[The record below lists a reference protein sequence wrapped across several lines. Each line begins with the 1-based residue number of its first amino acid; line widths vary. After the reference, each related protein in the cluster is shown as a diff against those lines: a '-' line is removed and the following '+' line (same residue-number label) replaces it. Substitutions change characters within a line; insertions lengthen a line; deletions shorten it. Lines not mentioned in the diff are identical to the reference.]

1 MAETKNFLQTIKLE
15 ISKNFKLT
23 PYERIAFHHLLSLLR
38 SESGRG
44 ILSEELERGA
54 HVRRNAVTVLSEFMD
69 KEVGDILIPLL
80 DQDITINEMIR
91 ILHHIDLNGEE
102 ERWKDIAGF
111 IRRHLHEP
119 DRMYLPLARAF
130 RVLGSLVS
138 GDEEAFDFIMGI
150 INSDEVDRRVR
161 QLAITSLSAFQVI
174 SHFEKLLRDGDEE
187 SIYEVYKTL
196 YNLCLRSLEH
206 REASR
211 QGEEEELFT
220 FDTESEDKII
230 LDIRVL
236 LGKMAHQFDEYSN
249 RVKIVYIST
258 MMISNHREYLIYA
271 MKALTSPNPEL
282 IRMVLFAIYSS
293 IDRVRDPDKLFR
305 SLISLTTETD
315 EDNRLIVQTFYRYF
329 SHPRKNRQFH
339 ILQDKLYSYIVVT
352 LESYFETYRK
362 DFMITDVIEKD
373 YPESF
378 QKMRRFVLERFNPEL
393 KKKLTNFLRNE
404 EPGLIQHIVMDMS
417 KWIHRVEGEE
427 KDALAVM
434 LDVLMDSDKKSREN
448 SASRIENINFEKR
461 YLRNRI
467 IRLCEIIS
475 VLKIE
480 EGASTLVNIYNY
492 LKKYPDRPLFSATE
506 RTLSSLN
513 YSYMLGEVEVALM
526 TGTPEDQSKALNNI
540 ALFNEQRSLNILFEF
555 LQKNA
560 AETSY
565 PVSRAMEILLE
576 RDIRTNVTGR
586 QICRTIIEQNETTQ
600 ILKNAV
606 LGLGQCAY
614 IDDLEYLDLLFR
626 SDRGKDLKEE
636 IIRSIGMIL
645 TYGSGYNRRQVMRM
659 LNEYLKDPGIR
670 VRIYSCLF
678 LARLGDTDA
687 IRAIREMLVIK
698 NKSIQRDILT
708 ILGDLRSVEFS
719 FFLVSLL
726 REEYGIMRDIIPIVA
741 KLPSEELQE
750 IDSFIVNLFRKY
762 EAPERMEIGEEEKR
776 PREIQLEGLKS
787 GEMTLLNIELLSTAR
802 MGQKETT
809 ADLIQH
815 NLIFKKMIYNEIESS
830 GGIIARMTPEQV
842 LCFFPD
848 SSTAARTAL
857 KIRNNFNEYNSY
869 RRQESHLY
877 VTIQVIT
884 DRVDYL
890 NEELIEYPDFRLH
903 RLAELSFANKVIVG
917 ENTLQKLKDEFLV
930 RVIPDFIISRYGCFL
945 GHAELIET
953 VNFMETSENILETM
967 KDEDEKK
974 KQIQQQIDEEL
985 KKMKLKKSEGSSA
998 AMSREL
1004 EAIGDNLKK
1013 NLDEIERYV
1022 QRRSTDRELLRNVR
1036 KMLANTYDF
1045 FKVDISRIIIE

>member
-15 ISKNFKLT
+15 ISRNFKLT
-23 PYERIAFHHLLSLLR
+23 PYERIAFHHLLSLLK
-38 SESGRG
+38 SETGRD
-44 ILSEELERGA
+44 ILSDELNKGP
-54 HVRRNAVTVLSEFMD
+54 HLRRNAVSILSEFMD
-69 KEVGDILIPLL
+69 REVSAILVPLL
-80 DQDITINEMIR
+80 DHDISINEMIR
-91 ILHHIDLNGEE
+91 ILHHIEVNGDE
-102 ERWKDIAGF
+102 ERWKDIADF
-111 IRRHLHEP
+111 IRRYLHEP
-119 DRMYLPLARAF
+119 ERMFLPLAKAF
-130 RVLGSLVS
+130 RVLGSLVQ
-138 GDEEAFDFIMGI
+138 GDEEAFEFLSEI
-150 INSDEVDRRVR
+150 INTDEVDRRIS
-161 QLAITSLSAFQVI
+161 QLAISSLSAFQVI
-174 SHFEKLLRDGDEE
+174 SHFEKLLREGDEQ
-187 SIYEVYKTL
+187 SVYEVYKTL
-196 YNLCLRSLEH
+196 YNLCLYSLEH
-206 REASR
+206 KAASR
-211 QGEEEELFT
+211 HGEEEELFT
-220 FDTESEDKII
+220 FDSESEDKIV

-236 LGKMAHQFDEYSN
+236 LGKMAHQFDGYSN
-249 RVKIVYIST
+249 RVKIVYISV

-271 MKALTSPNPEL
+271 MKALTSTDPEL
-282 IRMVLFAIYSS
+282 IRMVLFAIHSN

-315 EDNRLIVQTFYRYF
+315 EDNLLIVQTFNRYF

-378 QKMRRFVLERFNPEL
+378 QQMRRFVLERFNPEL
-393 KKKLTNFLRNE
+393 KKKMTNFLRNE
-404 EPGLIQHIVMDMS
+404 DPGLIQHIVMDMS
-417 KWIHRVEGEE
+417 KWIHRVEENE

-434 LDVLMDSDKKSREN
+434 LDVLIDSDKKSREN

-467 IRLCEIIS
+467 VRLCEIIS
-475 VLKIE
+475 VLQIE

-492 LKKYPDRPLFSATE
+492 LKKYPDRALFSATE
-506 RTLSSLN
+506 RTLSALN

-526 TGTPEDQSKALNNI
+526 TGTPDDQSKALDNI

-576 RDIRTNVTGR
+576 RDMRTNVTGR
-586 QICRTIIEQNETTQ
+586 QICKTIIENNETTQ
-600 ILKNAV
+600 ILRNAV
-606 LGLGQCAY
+606 LGLGHCAY
-614 IDDLEYLDLLFR
+614 VDDLEFLDRLFR
-626 SDRGKDLKEE
+626 SSRGKDLKEE

-645 TYGSGYNRRQVMRM
+645 TYGTGYNRRQVMRM

-708 ILGDLRSVEFS
+708 ILGDLRSVEFA

-726 REEYGIMRDIIPIVA
+726 REEYGIMRDIIPLVG
-741 KLPSEELQE
+741 KLPSEELKE
-750 IDSFIVNLFRKY
+750 IDGFVVNLFRKY
-762 EAPERMEIGEEEKR
+762 EAPERMEIEEEEKL
-776 PREIQLEGLKS
+776 PRDIQLENLKS
-787 GEMTLLNIELLSTAR
+787 GEMTLLNIELLTVEQL
-802 MGQKETT
+802 GEKETT

-830 GGIIARMTPEQV
+830 GGTITRMTPERV
-842 LCFFPD
+842 LSFFTDP
-848 SSTAARTAL
+848 SVAARMAL
-857 KIRNNFNEYNSY
+857 KIRNNFHEYNRY
-869 RRQESHLY
+869 RRPEHHLY

-890 NEELIEYPDFRLH
+890 NEELIEYPDFRLQS
-903 RLAELSFANKVIVG
+903 LTELSFANKVIIG
-917 ENTLQKLKDEFLV
+917 ENTLEKIKGEFLI
-930 RVIPDFIISRYGCFL
+930 RIIPDFIISSSGCFL
-945 GHAELIET
+945 GHAELIES
-953 VNFMETSENILETM
+953 VNFMKISESILESM

-974 KQIQQQIDEEL
+974 KQIQQQIEEEL
-985 KKMKLKKSEGSSA
+985 KRMKLKKSQGSSV

-1004 EAIGDNLKK
+1004 ETIGDNLKK

-1022 QRRSTDRELLRNVR
+1022 QRRSTDRELLQNVR

-1045 FKVDISRIIIE
+1045 FKVDISRIIIK